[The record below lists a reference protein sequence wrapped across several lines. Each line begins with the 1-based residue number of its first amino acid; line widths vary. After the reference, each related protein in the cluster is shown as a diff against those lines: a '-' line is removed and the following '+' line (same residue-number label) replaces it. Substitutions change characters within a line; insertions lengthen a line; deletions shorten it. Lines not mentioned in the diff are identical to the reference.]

1 MKTGSGPRAPN
12 SLAARLGAP
21 EACSGNTKR
30 SLCEDGSTSRNRTK
44 LSNRL
49 CLPCHPQAAPDAS
62 FTNLVDGD
70 GEGGFDVG
78 LHVFLPVVAE
88 KTCSLENGKH
98 FGPTVGVGA
107 QLLRRGREREAV
119 AFGATEGGKKRE
131 RETRRKRRES

>member
-1 MKTGSGPRAPN
+1 MDRPLEIEQNFQTDSPP
-12 SLAARLGAP
+12 
-21 EACSGNTKR
+21 
-30 SLCEDGSTSRNRTK
+30 
-44 LSNRL
+44 LS
-49 CLPCHPQAAPDAS
+49 PPQAAPDAS

-88 KTCSLENGKH
+88 KTCSLENGEH
-98 FGPTVGVGA
+98 FRPTLGVGA

-119 AFGATEGGKKRE
+119 AFGATEGKK

>member
-1 MKTGSGPRAPN
+1 M
-12 SLAARLGAP
+12 
-21 EACSGNTKR
+21 
-30 SLCEDGSTSRNRTK
+30 CEDGSTSRNRTK

-49 CLPCHPQAAPDAS
+49 TPPQAAPDAS

-88 KTCSLENGKH
+88 KTCSLENGEH
-98 FGPTVGVGA
+98 FRPTLGVGA

-119 AFGATEGGKKRE
+119 AFGATEGKK